1 MRIRLAVTG
10 AVAGGMA
17 LTAAA
22 AADGSFALSYE
33 NPRLVGAVLT
43 AEALVGLLAAFL
55 VLGRVRRTHRA
66 ADLLLCC
73 GLALLAGAQL
83 GLSAIPELVSEEGS
97 RFAAWTGLLIRAGG
111 AALLLAAAILR
122 AGAQA
127 RVPARVAL
135 TATFGLASAAAIV
148 VALLAPQLPDASGL
162 DFAARGEAVVLHGP
176 PAAVAL
182 RLAGAVLFL
191 GAAIGFTRRAE
202 RERDVFLVGI
212 AVACVY
218 AFFAR
223 VNFVIHPAH
232 ELGRFATGDLFVAL
246 FHLVVLSAAVAEIF
260 RVWHAEAAAAA
271 LDERRRIAR
280 DLHDGLAQELAS
292 VMRNLHRAGDDH
304 RHVALARG
312 SAERALVAARHA
324 IAALDD
330 SGRPLA
336 AVLRDISVATAERET
351 TRVELD
357 LDATADAPPAA
368 RQALALIAS
377 EAITNAARHGHAQI
391 VQVRLL
397 GGARVRLAIHD
408 DGRGFAPGGGV
419 AGGYGLRGMRER
431 AALIGATL
439 DVTSSPGEG
448 TSVEVEL

>member
-43 AEALVGLLAAFL
+43 AEALIGLLAAFL

-111 AALLLAAAILR
+111 AALLLAAAIL
-122 AGAQA
+122 
-127 RVPARVAL
+127 
-135 TATFGLASAAAIV
+135 
-148 VALLAPQLPDASGL
+148 
-162 DFAARGEAVVLHGP
+162 
-176 PAAVAL
+176 L

-324 IAALDD
+324 IA
-330 SGRPLA
+330 P
-336 AVLRDISVATAERET
+336 
-351 TRVELD
+351 
-357 LDATADAPPAA
+357 
-368 RQALALIAS
+368 
-377 EAITNAARHGHAQI
+377 
-391 VQVRLL
+391 
-397 GGARVRLAIHD
+397 
-408 DGRGFAPGGGV
+408 
-419 AGGYGLRGMRER
+419 
-431 AALIGATL
+431 
-439 DVTSSPGEG
+439 
-448 TSVEVEL
+448 

>member
-1 MRIRLAVTG
+1 
-10 AVAGGMA
+10 MA
-17 LTAAA
+17 LTTAA

-73 GLALLAGAQL
+73 GLALLAAAQL

-97 RFAAWTGLLIRAGG
+97 RFAAWTGLLARAGG
-111 AALLLAAAILR
+111 AALLLAAAFVR
-122 AGAQA
+122 AGVQA
-127 RVPARVAL
+127 RVRARLAL
-135 TATFGLASAAAIV
+135 TATFGIAWAAAIV
-148 VALLAPQLPDASGL
+148 VALLAPQLPDASGF

-182 RLAGAVLFL
+182 RLAGAALFL
-191 GAAIGFTRRAE
+191 GAAIGFARRAE

-292 VMRNLHRAGDDH
+292 VMRNLHRAGDDS
-304 RHVALARG
+304 RHLALARA
-312 SAERALVAARHA
+312 SAERALGAARHA

-330 SGRPLA
+330 PGRRPLA
-336 AVLRDISVATAERET
+336 AILREISVATAEREA
-351 TRVELD
+351 TRVDLD
-357 LDATADAPPAA
+357 LDASADAPPAA
-368 RQALALIAS
+368 RQALALITS
-377 EAITNAARHGHAQI
+377 EAITNAARHGHAHV

-397 GGARVRLAIHD
+397 GGPRIRLAIED
-408 DGRGFAPGGGV
+408 DGRGFAPEGGV
-419 AGGYGLRGMRER
+419 NGGYGIRGMRER